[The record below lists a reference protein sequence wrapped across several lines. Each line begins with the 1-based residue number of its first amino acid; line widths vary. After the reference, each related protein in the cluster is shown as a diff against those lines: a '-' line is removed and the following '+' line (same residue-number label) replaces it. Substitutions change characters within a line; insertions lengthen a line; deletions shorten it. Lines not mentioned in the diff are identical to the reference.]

1 MYHNMKLKDFKLETF
16 FAKYEFNVKHLM
28 CASDCESFTVGDLLK
43 LEDIAEIHLKNHWLG
58 YTESL
63 GHPDLRKEI
72 AKLYDK
78 VSYDDILVFSGAEE
92 GIFVFMNVF
101 LNKGDHVIV
110 QFPAYQSLFEVANS
124 IGCEVT
130 KWYMRDENKWELD
143 IDFLQE
149 NIKKNT
155 KCIILNLP
163 HSPTGYIT
171 SKKKYKEIVKIAK
184 ENDIFIFSDEVYRF
198 LEFEEE
204 DRLPAMC
211 DVYDQSVSLGVMS
224 KSFGLA
230 GLRIGWIATKDHHL
244 MTQLSSFKN
253 YTTICNS
260 APSEFFSMLA
270 LRNKDIIIKR
280 NLEIIKKNLQLL
292 DEFFIKFDKFLTWVR
307 PKAGSIAFPR
317 LLIEQDIE
325 EFCLDLLEKKEVL
338 LMPSTQ
344 FNYGTSHFR
353 IGFGRKNLP
362 DALQHFDNYITENYD
377 L

>member
-1 MYHNMKLKDFKLETF
+1 MKLKDFKLETF

-110 QFPAYQSLFEVANS
+110 QFPAYQSLFEVAHS

-130 KWYMRDENKWELD
+130 KWQMHDDNNWELD
-143 IDFLQE
+143 IDFLKE
-149 NIKKNT
+149 SIKKNT

-171 SKKKYKEIVKIAK
+171 SKKTFKEIVKIAE
-184 ENDIFIFSDEVYRF
+184 ENNIFIFSDEVYRF
-198 LEFEEE
+198 LEFDEE
-204 DRLPAMC
+204 DRLPTMC

-230 GLRIGWIATKDHHL
+230 GLRIGWIASKNHHVL
-244 MTQLSSFKN
+244 KQLSSFKN
-253 YTTICNS
+253 YTTICSS
-260 APSEFFSMLA
+260 APSEFFSILA
-270 LRNKDIIIKR
+270 LRNKDIILKR
-280 NLEIIKKNLQLL
+280 NLKIIQDNLKLL
-292 DEFFIKFDKFLTWVR
+292 DEFFTKFEKYIKWVR
-307 PKAGSIAFPR
+307 PKAGSVAFPR
-317 LLIEQDIE
+317 LLIDKDVEM
-325 EFCLDLLEKKEVL
+325 FCLNLLEKKGVL
-338 LMPSTQ
+338 LMPSTN
-344 FNYGTSHFR
+344 FDYGTSHFR
-353 IGFGRKNLP
+353 IGFGRKNMP
-362 DALQHFDNYITENYD
+362 DALYHLEDYIKD
-377 L
+377 QF

>member
-1 MYHNMKLKDFKLETF
+1 MKLKDFKLESF
-16 FAKYEFNVKHLM
+16 FAQYEFNVEYLL
-28 CASDCESFTVGDLLK
+28 CASDCESFSIGELLD
-43 LEDIAEIHLKNHWLG
+43 LEDNVEINLKNHWLG
-58 YTESL
+58 YTESF

-101 LNKGDHVIV
+101 LNKGDHIIV
-110 QFPAYQSLFEVANS
+110 QFPAYQSLFEVADS

-130 KWYMRDENKWELD
+130 KWYMKDENNWELD
-143 IDFLQE
+143 IDILQE

-155 KCIILNLP
+155 KCLVLNLP
-163 HSPTGYIT
+163 HSPTGYLT
-171 SKKKYKEIVKIAK
+171 SKNKYKEIVKIAK
-184 ENDIFIFSDEVYRF
+184 ENEIFIFSDEVYRF
-198 LEFEEE
+198 LEFNKE

-244 MTQLSSFKN
+244 MTRLSSFKN

-260 APSEFFSMLA
+260 APSEFFSILA

-280 NLEIIKKNLQLL
+280 NLEIITNNLPFL
-292 DEFFIKFDKFLTWVR
+292 DDFFTKFDKFITWVR
-307 PKAGSIAFPR
+307 PKASSIAFPR
-317 LLIEQDIE
+317 LLIEQNIE
-325 EFCLDLLEKKEVL
+325 DFCLDLLDKKGVL

-344 FNYGTSHFR
+344 FNYGASHFR

-362 DALQHFDNYITENYD
+362 DALHHFDNYITENYV